1 MIADN
6 FGSLTR
12 LGQSL
17 FDNFRSGRGLDD
29 SLGLGNALAGG
40 ASSAGQIANGSNAG
54 GSSTSSDNSGTGS
67 GRHGA
72 ASVLD
77 LSGRLQAGANGRSS
91 SSAGDD
97 AAGDATTGSGA
108 VTATGTAKDSTTDP
122 IEAAFQL
129 LQRDLT
135 SMLGMVGYNDDQAS
149 QGAAALTDAARKA
162 YAQGNAFSISAVA
175 IDTLEQYSQG
185 PNGSMY
191 MGTLSAKSLELYVD
205 PATGTFSAKA
215 VSVEIQK
222 VAAEQTQVASG
233 QSSEGA
239 GSGNTIDNLPV
250 YTPTFSI
257 PQNEGKGLDP
267 AELVK
272 KLRKMMEELEKIRQA
287 KAEAE
292 QEQLQAAAKKAVQQ
306 DPKLAS
312 QINVTAMANSTSQP
326 SDGVY
331 MALRLDASVPIF
343 GTPKDIEK
351 GEGDVKMPKV
361 NVVT

>member
-29 SLGLGNALAGG
+29 SLGLGTALTGG
-40 ASSAGQIANGSNAG
+40 ASSAGQIANGSAG
-54 GSSTSSDNSGTGS
+54 GSATSSGDNGAGTGG

-77 LSGRLQAGANGRSS
+77 LSGRLQAGANGRAAS
-91 SSAGDD
+91 GTDDD
-97 AAGDATTGSGA
+97 AANAATGGSGA
-108 VTATGTAKDSTTDP
+108 VTATGTSKDSKDDP

-135 SMLGMVGYNDDQAS
+135 SMLGMVGYSDDQAS

-162 YAQGNAFSISAVA
+162 YAEGNAFSISAVA
-175 IDTLEQYSQG
+175 IDTLEHYSQG

-215 VSVEIQK
+215 VSVEIQQ
-222 VAAEQTQVASG
+222 VAAQQTQAGGS
-233 QSSEGA
+233 QSA
-239 GSGNTIDNLPV
+239 DGSGNTIDNLPV
-250 YTPTFSI
+250 YTPTFTI

-272 KLRKMMEELEKIRQA
+272 KLRKMMEELEKVRQA

-312 QINVTAMANSTSQP
+312 QINVTAMAGATHQP

-331 MALRLDASVPIF
+331 MAIRLDASVPIF

-351 GEGDVKMPKV
+351 GEGDVKVPKV

>member
-29 SLGLGNALAGG
+29 SLGLGTALTGG
-40 ASSAGQIANGSNAG
+40 TSNAGQIANGSAG
-54 GSSTSSDNSGTGS
+54 GSATSSGDNGASTGG

-77 LSGRLQAGANGRSS
+77 LSGRLQAGANGRAASG
-91 SSAGDD
+91 AGDD
-97 AAGDATTGSGA
+97 AANAATGGSGA
-108 VTATGTAKDSTTDP
+108 VTATGSSKDSKDDP

-162 YAQGNAFSISAVA
+162 YAEGNAFSISAVA

-222 VAAEQTQVASG
+222 VAAQQTQTGGS
-233 QSSEGA
+233 QSADG
-239 GSGNTIDNLPV
+239 GGNTIDNLPV
-250 YTPTFSI
+250 YTPTFTI

-272 KLRKMMEELEKIRQA
+272 KLRKMMEELEKVRQA

-292 QEQLQAAAKKAVQQ
+292 QEQLQAAAKKAAQQ

-312 QINVTAMANSTSQP
+312 QINVTAMADATHQP

-331 MALRLDASVPIF
+331 MAIRLDASVPIF
-343 GTPKDIEK
+343 GTPKDVEK

-361 NVVT
+361 DVVT